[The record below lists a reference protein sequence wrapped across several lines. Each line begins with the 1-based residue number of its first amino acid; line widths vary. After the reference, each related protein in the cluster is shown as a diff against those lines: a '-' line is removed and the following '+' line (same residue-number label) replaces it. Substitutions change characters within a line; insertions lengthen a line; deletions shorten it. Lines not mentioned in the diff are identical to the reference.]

1 MFDEEIEKAILYF
14 VIFEKE
20 ELELTE
26 QDFVNKTHKE
36 IIKAI
41 NNIKAKKEEISLL
54 AIKSKIG
61 NKEKDILQYMSDLG
75 KYTYKTNVNTA
86 YKILKTYTKKR
97 QMLEVSREVQAKIK
111 ENENIDI
118 YIEKIINKLQK
129 IQAQTEKEE
138 SFVETVSK
146 TANLIEKNMNKKKN
160 YDFYTRIFRL
170 RRINR
175 RITRRRIN
183 NSGGKTRSWKNNICS
198 TNSE

>member
-14 VIFEKE
+14 VIFEEE

-36 IIKAI
+36 IIKVI

-75 KYTYKTNVNTA
+75 KYTYKTNVNMA

-97 QMLEVSREVQAKIK
+97 QMLEVSREVQAEIK
-111 ENENIDI
+111 ENENVDI

-138 SFVETVSK
+138 SFVESVSK

-170 RRINR
+170 RRTNR
-175 RITRRRIN
+175 RITRRRID
-183 NSGGKTRSWKNNICS
+183 NSRSKTRSWKNDICI
-198 TNSE
+198 TNS